1 MQYKWTFIW
10 FVGDA
15 NIDHNKL
22 RAAIGPIQSHDFGK
36 AVYETKNWNYQV
48 ENEEQYQARMKA
60 WFKIKHITK
69 EVKVIN
75 KKLLIINDN

>member
-22 RAAIGPIQSHDFGK
+22 RDTIGLPQDIDFGK
-36 AVYETKNWNYQV
+36 AVMETDDWKYQV

-60 WFKIKHITK
+60 WFKIKHIEET
-69 EVKVIN
+69 KVIIK